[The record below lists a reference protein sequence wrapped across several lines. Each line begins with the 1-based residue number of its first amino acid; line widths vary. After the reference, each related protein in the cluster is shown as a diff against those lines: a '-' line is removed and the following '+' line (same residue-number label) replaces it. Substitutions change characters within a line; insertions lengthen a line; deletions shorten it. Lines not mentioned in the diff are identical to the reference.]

1 MLNKRFGAAP
11 GGKGTAPEGIREKL
25 ERSGSTASKTE
36 QQAQLSPEQRKL
48 LADWQAAKD
57 RCEINRQLTDWIIDF
72 TARHKRAEIAFL
84 YHDCSSIIAI
94 TKPNGSDLSSASGWR
109 GSAGHERAARGNRAP
124 CA

>member
-36 QQAQLSPEQRKL
+36 RQAQLSPEQRKL

-72 TARHKRAEIAFL
+72 TARRKRAEIAFL
-84 YHDCSSIIAI
+84 YHDCSVDHRDHQAE
-94 TKPNGSDLSSASGWR
+94 W
-109 GSAGHERAARGNRAP
+109 ERFKLCIRLARERRP
-124 CA
+124 